1 MRWGGGNTGG
11 TESKAVLT
19 VLNVKNG
26 KSESPLNRTNE
37 PRGRN
42 YTSPASWRDAL
53 TLAF

>member
-26 KSESPLNRTNE
+26 KAKARSIAPMNPGGEIIRHL
-37 PRGRN
+37 
-42 YTSPASWRDAL
+42 PAGGMP
-53 TLAF
+53 